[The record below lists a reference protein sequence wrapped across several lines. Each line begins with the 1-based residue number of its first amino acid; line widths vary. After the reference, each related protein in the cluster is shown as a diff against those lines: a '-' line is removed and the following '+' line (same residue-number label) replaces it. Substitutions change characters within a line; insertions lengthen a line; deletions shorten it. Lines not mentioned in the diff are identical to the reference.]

1 MNVQTEATVTKPTGL
16 GGWLIWPTIIVVFS
30 PLSLL
35 ASVIGIFQ
43 DHAEAMEG
51 LAPFMEQSLSLT
63 LYYYGNILLEIGL
76 LAFSLFLLVFYFQK
90 KNRAPHL
97 FIGLILCYITLNMID
112 LLAWASFDSLFGD
125 TIQFVTQS
133 RLSLLRTC
141 ITAMIWIPYFR
152 LSKRVKNTF
161 VNE

>member
-1 MNVQTEATVTKPTGL
+1 MNVQAEATVKNPKGL
-16 GGWLIWPTIIVVFS
+16 GGWLIWPTIIVVLS

-43 DHAEAMEG
+43 DHAEAIEG
-51 LAPFMEQSLSLT
+51 LAPFMEQSLSFT

-90 KNRAPHL
+90 KKRAPHL
-97 FIGLILCYITLNMID
+97 FIGLILFYITLNMID

-133 RLSLLRTC
+133 GLSLLHTC

-152 LSKRVKNTF
+152 LSIRVKNTF